1 MGRWRKAGCKLLSLI
16 WAVHSPEDV
25 NVENL
30 GEEFRVMFPKV
41 GYKTLSLLNKFSVT
55 ILT

>member
-1 MGRWRKAGCKLLSLI
+1 MGWWRKAGCKLLSLI

-41 GYKTLSLLNKFSVT
+41 GYKTLSFLNKFSVN